1 MFDMAP
7 KYTSAIHVSANPS
20 KWPNTLKQF
29 AGSCQLKALKE
40 LIKANLPKISI

>member
-1 MFDMAP
+1 MAP
-7 KYTSAIHVSANPS
+7 KYTSTIDVSANPS

-40 LIKANLPKISI
+40 LIKANFPKISI